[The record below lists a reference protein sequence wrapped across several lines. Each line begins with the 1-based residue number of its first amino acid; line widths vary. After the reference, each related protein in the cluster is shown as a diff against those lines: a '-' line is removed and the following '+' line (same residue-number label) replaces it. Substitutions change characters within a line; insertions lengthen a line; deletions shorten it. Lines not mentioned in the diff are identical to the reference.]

1 MKKIILIVIVLL
13 MSGCSIVRIDTSN
26 VDNIVNVVL
35 SKNNTLYNQIGKGY
49 KYYIPWGVSYIDT
62 NKYNDILYSDG
73 NYYYLYIDV
82 INYYYKVEKEYKIN
96 NDAYYSKIIDL
107 NGKKG
112 YLEIN
117 REGDKYFIEF
127 MYNYAKI
134 ETLVDENK
142 INDVILNSS
151 YILSTIKFNDD
162 VIKLMLDQKFLDIDE
177 QYDIFTSKQHTTDF
191 LKLDADSDD
200 IINTGESE

>member
-1 MKKIILIVIVLL
+1 

>member
-1 MKKIILIVIVLL
+1 M
-13 MSGCSIVRIDTSN
+13 
-26 VDNIVNVVL
+26 
-35 SKNNTLYNQIGKGY
+35 
-49 KYYIPWGVSYIDT
+49 GVSYIDT